1 MKDIKDRA
9 ILITGSTDGIGKE
22 TSRGLAAEGASLLL
36 HGRNDIKLTRT
47 AGEIRKA
54 TGNERIKTYLADL
67 SSLTQVR
74 RLAADV
80 QKDNDRLDAL
90 INNAA
95 IGFGVP
101 PFNRREVSADG
112 HELRF
117 AVNYLAPYLLTNLL
131 LPLLRSSAPSRIVNV
146 ASIGQE
152 AIDFGDVM
160 LEKEYGGI
168 RAYRQ
173 SKTALVMFTFDLA
186 ERLTKNG
193 VTVDCLHPATYMDT
207 NMVRDAGV
215 TPRNTVQTGV
225 DALLYIATAPGLD
238 GVTGRF
244 FNQKEEDRAIGQA
257 YDVGAR
263 QQLRRLSEKLTGV
276 KTPQ

>member
-193 VTVDCLHPATYMDT
+193 VTVNCLHPATYMDT

-276 KTPQ
+276 KTSQ